1 MAPIDSWLYFICI
14 YLVVPIYQYLLLNF
28 IIGCSLV
35 LVSKKFQSVFGMPSI
50 AQSRI
55 VYDRATKHIDHTRT
69 RGDNNNYLVRQN
81 EETLQSLGIFNLIIH
96 VIYHIS
102 FIMTKRH
109 INLHYPF
116 NIILP
121 FSRCL

>member
-1 MAPIDSWLYFICI
+1 
-14 YLVVPIYQYLLLNF
+14 
-28 IIGCSLV
+28 
-35 LVSKKFQSVFGMPSI
+35 MPSI

-96 VIYHIS
+96 GKQI
-102 FIMTKRH
+102 T
-109 INLHYPF
+109 
-116 NIILP
+116 
-121 FSRCL
+121 SRITSDCPESREPMA